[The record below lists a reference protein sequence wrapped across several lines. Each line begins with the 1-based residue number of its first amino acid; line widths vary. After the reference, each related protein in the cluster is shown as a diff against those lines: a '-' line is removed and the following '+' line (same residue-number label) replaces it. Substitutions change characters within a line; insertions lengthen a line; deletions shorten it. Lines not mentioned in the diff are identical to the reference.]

1 MQKTGFLKRFVI
13 PVAIVLATMIAT
25 SIIYFHLAWRMD
37 TGNAL
42 RPFVTFMS
50 AAVLFASIG
59 FGTFVIYPTAFFR
72 GANAGERI
80 IACLVTPLVWN
91 VKELVRVSEFFTV
104 GETLYYGLN
113 TAFLLSVFGAL
124 GQMGLCELIC
134 RWRLGKKGEEPV
146 KVVSAAP
153 VVAIA
158 VGLVALY
165 LCLIWGLGV
174 HFFYIY
180 IEGYRAI
187 FA

>member
-1 MQKTGFLKRFVI
+1 MQKTSFLKRFVV
-13 PVAIVLATMIAT
+13 PVAIVLVMMVVT

-37 TGNAL
+37 SDNVL
-42 RPFVTFMS
+42 RPVIAFVS
-50 AAVLFASIG
+50 AALLFSSIG
-59 FGTFVIYPTAFFR
+59 FGTFLIYPVAFFR
-72 GANAGERI
+72 GAGVGERI
-80 IACLVTPLVWN
+80 IACFITPLVWN
-91 VKELVRVSEFFTV
+91 AKELVRVSEFFTV

-113 TAFLLSVFGAL
+113 TAFLLSVFGVL